1 MAISP
6 HDNLAVMTVTRF
18 APSPSGA
25 IHLGN
30 ARTALFNWLLARR
43 DGGQFLLRI
52 EDTDAERSTEAYAQ
66 QIETDLQWLGL
77 GWDGQIVRQSARSAI
92 YAEAFETL
100 ERAGRVYPCYCTPLE
115 INISRKSQLAAGKP
129 PRYAGTCRHLTAE
142 QRAAREAEGREP
154 TLRFRVPDDGRV
166 EFLDLVH
173 GEQAFQCADI
183 GDFIIRRAD
192 GTASFFFSNIV
203 DDALMG
209 VTTVLRGEDHLSNT
223 PRQLLIAMALDLKA
237 PDYGHISLIT
247 AMDGSPLSKRAG
259 AKSVAELGA
268 DGYLPIALVNQ
279 LYRLGHS
286 SDLTGL
292 QDLPTLAQH
301 FNPAHLV
308 RSPARWDP
316 VQLAVWQK
324 DAVHALSAD
333 EALAWMRPQ
342 LPQGLDASTAR
353 AFVAAVQ
360 ANVVVPQ
367 DVADW
372 AAVIFGEGM
381 IQAESGPPA
390 TPTLTP
396 DFAAAAITALR
407 THGADWSALTQ
418 AVKAATGAKG
428 PALFKPLRLAL
439 TGRDHGPELGPILAL
454 MGVER
459 AIARLEASTGP

>member
-1 MAISP
+1 
-6 HDNLAVMTVTRF
+6 MTVTRF

-43 DGGQFLLRI
+43 DGGRFLLRI
-52 EDTDAERSTEAYAQ
+52 EDTDAERSEEVYVR
-66 QIETDLQWLGL
+66 QIQTDLQWLGL
-77 GWDGQIVRQSARSAI
+77 SWDGELVRQSERSTI
-92 YAEAFETL
+92 YAQAFETL
-100 ERAGRVYPCYCTPLE
+100 EREGRVYPCYCTPLE

-129 PRYAGTCRHLTAE
+129 PRYAGTCRSLTATE
-142 QRAAREAEGREP
+142 RAAREAEGRQP

-173 GEQAFQCADI
+173 GEQVFQCADI
-183 GDFIIRRAD
+183 GDFIVRRAD

-223 PRQLLIAMALDLKA
+223 PRQLLIAMALALKA

-259 AKSVAELGA
+259 AKSVAELGEE
-268 DGYLPIALVNQ
+268 GYLPIALVNQ
-279 LYRLGHS
+279 LFRLGHS

-292 QDLPTLAQH
+292 RDLVTLAQH

-316 VQLAVWQK
+316 AQLAVWQK
-324 DAVHALSAD
+324 DAVHALTEE
-333 EALAWMRPQ
+333 EALAWMRPA
-342 LPQGLDASTAR
+342 LPEALDESTAR
-353 AFVAAVQ
+353 AFVAAIQ
-360 ANVVVPQ
+360 ANVILPQEVTDWVQVV
-367 DVADW
+367 
-372 AAVIFGEGM
+372 FGDHVNSSLGL
-381 IQAESGPPA
+381 S
-390 TPTLTP
+390 P
-396 DFAAAAITALR
+396 DFVAAATSALR
-407 THGADWSALTQ
+407 THGADWSALTR
-418 AVKAATGAKG
+418 AVKEATGAKG

-439 TGRDHGPELGPILAL
+439 TGREHGPELGPIVAL

-459 AIARLEASTGP
+459 AIARLEASGSS